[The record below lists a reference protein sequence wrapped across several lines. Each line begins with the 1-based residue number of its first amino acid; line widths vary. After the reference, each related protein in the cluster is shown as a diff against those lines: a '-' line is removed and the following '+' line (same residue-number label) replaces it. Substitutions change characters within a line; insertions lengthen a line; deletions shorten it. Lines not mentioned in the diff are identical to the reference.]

1 MDSGR
6 CTVNSDATT
15 TKAKPT
21 ISSFRDLV
29 VWQRS
34 IALVRRI
41 YETSSEWPKAELYGL
56 TAQVRRAAVSIPANI
71 AEGQGRNGRR
81 EFVQHLGI
89 AHGSLCE
96 VETMLII
103 ARELD
108 YLPAAALADLT
119 ENIREVGRLLHGL
132 RRSLEQKAT

>member
-1 MDSGR
+1 MAS
-6 CTVNSDATT
+6 
-15 TKAKPT
+15 

-34 IALVRRI
+34 ISLVRRI
-41 YETSSEWPKAELYGL
+41 YETSSDWPKAELYGL
-56 TAQVRRAAVSIPANI
+56 TAQIRRAAVSIPANI

-81 EFVQHLGI
+81 EFVHHLGI

-103 ARELD
+103 AHQLE
-108 YLPAAALADLT
+108 YITSANLAEQT
-119 ENIREVGRLLHGL
+119 ESIREVGRLLHGL
-132 RRSLEQKAT
+132 LRSLEPKSSQ